1 MRQRTFSCY
10 AHGKASSW
18 EAICVDLDIAVQ
30 GQSFTEVFDLL
41 NEAISTYVEDA
52 LNEDQETALRLLHRR
67 APFGVR
73 VAYLFGAIRA
83 LLSRRDDD
91 GSEAHFGVHCPA

>member
-1 MRQRTFSCY
+1 MASRTFSCY

-30 GQSFTEVFDLL
+30 GQTFTEVFDLL

-52 LNEDQETALRLLHRR
+52 MNEDRETAIRLLHRR
-67 APFGVR
+67 APFSVR
-73 VAYLFGAIRA
+73 MSYLWGAMRA
-83 LLSRRDDD
+83 LLSRRNGD
-91 GSEAHFGVHCPA
+91 GNEAHFGVHCPA